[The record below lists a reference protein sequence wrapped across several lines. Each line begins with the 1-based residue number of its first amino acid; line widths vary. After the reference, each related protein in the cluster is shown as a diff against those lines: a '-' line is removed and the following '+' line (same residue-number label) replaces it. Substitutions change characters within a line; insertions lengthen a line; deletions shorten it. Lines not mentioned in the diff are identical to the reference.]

1 MACSG
6 GSAGPCVLYP
16 VRPRVAAGARR
27 IGSACASRLRAT
39 ASLSPSGYLR
49 EFSAG
54 MHGRIEGRGWGS
66 LAGCL
71 QCSAVQCRGS
81 TSGPS
86 HPVRA
91 GRPTGAALERSGAP
105 GRVSRAQPPLTVGA
119 VARRRPRPDER
130 LGWPLRSKSAFL
142 ARAPSAGCWM
152 AFSSHPWFPGL
163 RKHASLGVT
172 STSVSWRGRR
182 HLVSENQGHRRG
194 EPETSRDG
202 VPWLSVRPP

>member
-71 QCSAVQCRGS
+71 QCSVGEGALQVLPIRSALAVRPARPWN
-81 TSGPS
+81 GP
-86 HPVRA
+86 
-91 GRPTGAALERSGAP
+91 ALPGECP
-105 GRVSRAQPPLTVGA
+105 GRSRL
-119 VARRRPRPDER
+119 
-130 LGWPLRSKSAFL
+130 
-142 ARAPSAGCWM
+142 
-152 AFSSHPWFPGL
+152 
-163 RKHASLGVT
+163 
-172 STSVSWRGRR
+172 
-182 HLVSENQGHRRG
+182 
-194 EPETSRDG
+194 
-202 VPWLSVRPP
+202 